1 MAPLGTCWGRHARH
15 DPAGVRYAQFTRNF
29 RRFGALSGMDTGVN
43 PQEDPDVE
51 LMLAVQRDSR
61 EAFDALFRKYIGPV
75 VAFATSYVG
84 SRARAEELAQDA
96 FVQLYRARHN
106 YQPSARFKTFLYRIV
121 TNVCLSEIRR
131 PHNREEVREVAQDL
145 VDATLDPEARSG
157 EEDVALHEDVENM
170 RRAVL
175 ALPAQQR
182 AALLLARVE
191 GLSYEEVA
199 RSLACSVSAVKS
211 LIHRAT
217 VSLREQLRD

>member
-1 MAPLGTCWGRHARH
+1 
-15 DPAGVRYAQFTRNF
+15 
-29 RRFGALSGMDTGVN
+29 MDTGVN
-43 PQEDPDVE
+43 PQQDPDVQ
-51 LMLAVQRDSR
+51 LMLAVQRDST

-75 VAFATSYVG
+75 VAFASSYVG

-96 FVQLYRARHN
+96 FVQLYRARHH
-106 YQPSARFKTFLYRIV
+106 YEPRARFKTFLYRIV
-121 TNVCLSEIRR
+121 TNVCLSEVRR
-131 PHNREEVREVAQDL
+131 AHNRQEVADAGPEGA
-145 VDATLDPEARSG
+145 VDTAKSDARTG
-157 EEDVALHEDVENM
+157 EEDVVLREEVTQM

-175 ALPAQQR
+175 ELPPQQR

-217 VSLREQLRD
+217 ISLREQLRDGR